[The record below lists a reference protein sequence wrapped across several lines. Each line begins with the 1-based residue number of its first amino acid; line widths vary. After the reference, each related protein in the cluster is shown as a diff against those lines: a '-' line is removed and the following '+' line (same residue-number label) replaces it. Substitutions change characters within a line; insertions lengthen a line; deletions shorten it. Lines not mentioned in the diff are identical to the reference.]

1 MAEDVGFEPTNGINR
16 CWFSRPVLS
25 ATQPILLAY
34 IPDPEN
40 KEAKATNTEVLVA
53 ALALA
58 IKRDDPHIKAI
69 IGNFM
74 KDYEEYISK

>member
-1 MAEDVGFEPTNGINR
+1 MSTQITLKANQCALI
-16 CWFSRPVLS
+16 LS
-25 ATQPILLAY
+25 EEGCEAY
-34 IPDPEN
+34 IPDPES